1 MPSLVLLD
9 ICVCAALACGLA
21 LYRTFSVPRHLAHIP
36 VVPVTS
42 LLVRYLSGAS
52 NKVIVEDVIIP
63 FAEQCSA
70 NVVLVWMLG
79 VWMVHVVDPKLCH
92 QIAMNQQSFPKVPAS
107 QDSLFLRFLGKENMV
122 VLNGPQWKK
131 QSLIIRNAFSTSVP
145 IHLFAFV
152 SRNAIEVIETAPADD
167 KKGHTL
173 CWSDLTQRIAL
184 DAIGLGVM
192 GYDYDSVRTES
203 PFMIEFST
211 MMHEFA
217 EPLYL
222 VFPVLERWLPRKKV
236 IARVVNFEKRLNGL
250 LEVKRAE
257 PGEDVITKLATHPE
271 LSSTEVKDNMAT
283 LFFAGH
289 DTSSSAMASVV
300 YYLAVNKDAQNTAR
314 AEALRAFGCNSD
326 PSLSSLGPQTLPY
339 IHACIKEAL
348 RLNPPASFASP
359 RLSATDLTIGTCPV
373 PAGTIVMINL
383 HAAHQISTVWDDP
396 RAFKPE
402 RFMGNAEVY
411 QQNVKEIDPC
421 MPFLVGPRHCPAR
434 DFALYELRTVLVMLL
449 REYEWSLPAGS
460 IHSKEIQNA
469 LSPFNTSMPRRL
481 DITFHARRT

>member
-1 MPSLVLLD
+1 
-9 ICVCAALACGLA
+9 
-21 LYRTFSVPRHLAHIP
+21 
-36 VVPVTS
+36 
-42 LLVRYLSGAS
+42 
-52 NKVIVEDVIIP
+52 
-63 FAEQCSA
+63 
-70 NVVLVWMLG
+70 
-79 VWMVHVVDPKLCH
+79 MVHVVDPKLCH
-92 QIAMNQQSFPKVPAS
+92 QIAMDQQSFPKVPAS

-131 QSLIIRNAFSTSVP
+131 QSLIIRNAFSTSAP
-145 IHLFAFV
+145 IHLFASV
-152 SRNAIEVIETAPADD
+152 SRNAIEVMEAVPADD

-211 MMHEFA
+211 MMHEFV

-250 LEVKRAE
+250 LEMKRAE
-257 PGEDVITKLATHPE
+257 PGEDIITKLATHPE

-300 YYLAVNKDAQNTAR
+300 YYLAVNKDAQNIAR
-314 AEALRAFGCNSD
+314 AEALRAFGRDSD

-359 RLSATDLTIGTCPV
+359 RIS
-373 PAGTIVMINL
+373 
-383 HAAHQISTVWDDP
+383 HQIATVWDEP
-396 RAFKPE
+396 HIFTPE
-402 RFMGNAEVY
+402 RFMGDSEVY
-411 QQNVKEIDPC
+411 QQNVKDIDPC

-449 REYEWSLPAGS
+449 REYDWSLPAGS

-469 LSPFNTSMPRRL
+469 LSPFNTSMPRQL
-481 DITFHARRT
+481 DITFTRHA